1 MLPIVYSGLLVAFV
15 ALVGVVGTL
24 VTVRLFKGQG

>member
-1 MLPIVYSGLLVAFV
+1 MELGLTV

-24 VTVRLFKGQG
+24 FGISLSLIFGLAD